1 MVSQMRNIS
10 ATSSLTGFVR
20 RWKKAESGLAAT
32 EFAVL
37 LPVLILLFF
46 GLIEASNAMTVN
58 RKVAISANTLADLVA
73 QSEEIK
79 ESEVDD
85 LFEGVMEMIRPND
98 PSGMTLKLSSVIL
111 DEDGDPVV
119 HWSRDNK
126 GGKPYAEGQEFTKL
140 SDDTIIPSIAS
151 LIIVE
156 MSYTYQPSITNRV
169 MDTPIHFT
177 RQTIRWP
184 RLTTK
189 VQLEGAGGG
198 GDN

>member
-1 MVSQMRNIS
+1 MRNITEKYS
-10 ATSSLTGFVR
+10 PTSVLR
-20 RWKKAESGLAAT
+20 RWRKADSGIAAT

-37 LPVLILLFF
+37 LPVLVLLFF

-85 LFEGVMEMIRPND
+85 LFAGVMEIIRPSD
-98 PSGMTLKLSSVIL
+98 PTNMTLKLSSVVL
-111 DEDGDPVV
+111 DEDGNPVV
-119 HWSRDNK
+119 HWSRDNN
-126 GGKPYAEGQEFTKL
+126 GGEPYAEGQEFTKL

-189 VQLEGAGGG
+189 VQLEGAGSGG
-198 GDN
+198 GDD